1 MGKAYSMTATAQQMR
16 PFNIDASVATPPPPF
31 GLGRVLGLAVIMSM
45 WALIACLI
53 WTLA

>member
-1 MGKAYSMTATAQQMR
+1 MTATAQQMR
-16 PFNIDASVATPPPPF
+16 FNIDACAVTPPPPF
-31 GLGRVLGLAVIMSM
+31 GLGRVLGLGVILVM